1 MSDARASIPSYT
13 ARDGRLLVVRDGSL
27 LPCRC
32 PLCDKP
38 AFGEVVTLR
47 FSRRR
52 RGRAGAGLFK
62 FLIGL
67 AIDRLS
73 DYLNR
78 DHYTGPVAVR
88 MRLCRMHAARRR
100 GMFVA
105 GCVLLVGGSAGFL
118 LTIYDRIGP
127 WVGLPCLVGA
137 LIGFPVTVGLA
148 TGFLQ
153 VSLYS
158 QRFDDRV
165 VWLRGAC
172 PEFLAGFPELNPAG
186 APWAV
191 AGRCGLDGGGAM
203 PSRNR
208 TCRS

>member
-1 MSDARASIPSYT
+1 MSDARVSIPSYPV
-13 ARDGRLLVVRDGSL
+13 RDGRLLVVRDGSL
-27 LPCRC
+27 LPSRC

-38 AFGEVVTLR
+38 AFGKVVTLR

-52 RGRAGAGLFK
+52 RGRAGAGLFG
-62 FLIGL
+62 FLIGV
-67 AIDRLS
+67 AINRLS

-88 MRLCRMHAARRR
+88 VRLCRVHAARRR
-100 GMFVA
+100 RMFVA
-105 GCVLLVGGSAGFL
+105 GCVLLVGGSVGFV

-165 VWLRGAC
+165 VWVRGAC
-172 PEFLAGFPELNPAG
+172 PEFLAGFPNLNAADAHKSG
-186 APWAV
+186 
-191 AGRCGLDGGGAM
+191 GRPL
-203 PSRNR
+203 RL
-208 TCRS
+208 